1 VSAQLCDALTFAI
14 LQLCWQ
20 ATALALLAA
29 VLLRALPLRASSVRY
44 AVVLAALAGCVLAF
58 LGTLAV
64 ASVQAQPQEPAS
76 LLQGGVAPPFL
87 SGLGGAEVDRRFEA
101 GDLVP
106 LVWTLG
112 VALLS
117 LRLLVGVRRGQR
129 LKGQASTVVPAPW
142 LDILEELRLQ
152 QGLRRAVTLR
162 TSDAVES
169 PAIVGWLVPMILVP
183 TSAFT
188 ALTPDQLRVVLA
200 HELAH
205 LRRHDHLVNAVQA
218 WIEVLL
224 FFHPA
229 VWWLS
234 SKAREEREHCC
245 DLAALRVTGSPRLLA
260 QALTRLESLRLHG
273 PPLALA
279 ARSDRSPLMKRI
291 TRILDLQQDVRRA
304 AGWGLPSLL
313 TVVVL
318 ALGAGVAHAATD
330 VATPPETSLDLAAP
344 EELTLEAPRDEKEY
358 REIEARLLEA
368 VAAGDLSVAEAQKT
382 LAALRKS
389 MLSGGDKAKSK
400 AKAKS
405 KSKGKS
411 KAPVDARIHKIKDG
425 VEAGKLSEE
434 EAQKKLKVLVEKAK
448 GAHEHAKHEH
458 GEHGDPRRQKYA
470 EAEAELKAAVRAG
483 KLRREQVGE
492 KLEALRKELWGER
505 DEEDD
510 HADDHADGRSRYAE
524 AEAKLKAAVRAG
536 ELSREDAAA
545 RLEDMRRRL
554 HGGDRADPEARR
566 RQYGEVVRE
575 LEGMVKE
582 GRISREDM
590 ERRLGGLRAR
600 LWPDADRADDRRDR
614 DRRDRDRRDRDRSD
628 RDRSDRDRRD
638 RGGGERRRDG
648 DDTSRLESLERQVEA
663 ESRRDSDRGD
673 DPRVVRYREIQA
685 ELEAAVDA
693 GKLDKETAEKKLIE
707 VRREMFRPGPTGGED
722 RPDEEA
728 IKARLEGSWKRLQ
741 MGVEAGRLTEEEA
754 KKAYADIERRLTGK
768 GGDEAPKRRR

>member
-614 DRRDRDRRDRDRSD
+614 DRRDRDRSD

>member
-400 AKAKS
+400 AKS

>member
-1 VSAQLCDALTFAI
+1 MKGAKPDHHPKGDA
-14 LQLCWQ
+14 
-20 ATALALLAA
+20 
-29 VLLRALPLRASSVRY
+29 
-44 AVVLAALAGCVLAF
+44 
-58 LGTLAV
+58 
-64 ASVQAQPQEPAS
+64 
-76 LLQGGVAPPFL
+76 
-87 SGLGGAEVDRRFEA
+87 GA
-101 GDLVP
+101 
-106 LVWTLG
+106 
-112 VALLS
+112 
-117 LRLLVGVRRGQR
+117 
-129 LKGQASTVVPAPW
+129 KG
-142 LDILEELRLQ
+142 
-152 QGLRRAVTLR
+152 
-162 TSDAVES
+162 
-169 PAIVGWLVPMILVP
+169 
-183 TSAFT
+183 
-188 ALTPDQLRVVLA
+188 
-200 HELAH
+200 
-205 LRRHDHLVNAVQA
+205 
-218 WIEVLL
+218 
-224 FFHPA
+224 
-229 VWWLS
+229 
-234 SKAREEREHCC
+234 
-245 DLAALRVTGSPRLLA
+245 
-260 QALTRLESLRLHG
+260 
-273 PPLALA
+273 
-279 ARSDRSPLMKRI
+279 
-291 TRILDLQQDVRRA
+291 
-304 AGWGLPSLL
+304 
-313 TVVVL
+313 
-318 ALGAGVAHAATD
+318 
-330 VATPPETSLDLAAP
+330 
-344 EELTLEAPRDEKEY
+344 
-358 REIEARLLEA
+358 
-368 VAAGDLSVAEAQKT
+368 
-382 LAALRKS
+382 
-389 MLSGGDKAKSK
+389 
-400 AKAKS
+400 
-405 KSKGKS
+405 
-411 KAPVDARIHKIKDG
+411 PVDARIHKIKDG